1 MNNNFL
7 IAMTLRTIRL
17 MVQNEMY
24 DDAKEH
30 LDTLAN
36 LLENDSNIT
45 VSDCITDK
53 VFKVSDDLCNQ

>member
-30 LDTLAN
+30 LDTLAD
-36 LLENDSNIT
+36 LLENNTTIT
-45 VSDCITDK
+45 VNDCITDK

>member
-45 VSDCITDK
+45 VNDCITDK

>member
-30 LDTLAN
+30 LDTLAD
-36 LLENDSNIT
+36 LLENETTIT
-45 VSDCITDK
+45 VNDCITDK